1 MATKP
6 ADAKAAAPKKSA
18 QKSTAARSRSPKP
31 KTAPE
36 VPPTDLTPASPAAD
50 QPAEVRP
57 AGRMLKVKDLVEAV
71 QARTTGKKK
80 ETRATVEATL
90 AVIGEALGKG
100 QDLNLPP
107 LGRAKVGRHKEA
119 GNGEMLV
126 VKIKR
131 GGTGKPAKKLVP
143 EGVAETGE

>member
-18 QKSTAARSRSPKP
+18 TKPAAAKSRAPKQTAPAAPPAEPMPASTAG
-31 KTAPE
+31 
-36 VPPTDLTPASPAAD
+36 
-50 QPAEVRP
+50 QPVKVRP
-57 AGRMLKVKDLVEAV
+57 AGGMLKVKDLVEAV

-80 ETRATVEATL
+80 ETRAAVEATL

-119 GNGEMLV
+119 GDGELLV

-131 GGTGKPAKKLVP
+131 GGPGKPAKKLVP